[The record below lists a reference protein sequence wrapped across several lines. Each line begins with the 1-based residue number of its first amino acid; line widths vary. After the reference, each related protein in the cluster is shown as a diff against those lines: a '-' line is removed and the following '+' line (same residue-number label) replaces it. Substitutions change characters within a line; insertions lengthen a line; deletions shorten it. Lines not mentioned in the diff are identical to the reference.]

1 MVKSRLKPKKN
12 DFKSK
17 NPESTRPNTLNL
29 SGKRGTYNENTKRAS
44 WWARFLVN
52 GRLDGS
58 PICDQH
64 GSEVVVPVLK
74 RTYQNEPLFN

>member
-29 SGKRGTYNENTKRAS
+29 SGKRGTYII
-44 WWARFLVN
+44 
-52 GRLDGS
+52 GS
-58 PICDQH
+58 HH
-64 GSEVVVPVLK
+64 GNSIGIHKYTPHQLQVHKQLSMGLE
-74 RTYQNEPLFN
+74 QG